1 MGIKSRSSGA
11 NIGEIKAYAG
21 ATIPAGWLACG
32 GQAVSRTTYAAL
44 FLAVGT
50 LYGVGDG
57 ATTFNLPDLRGR
69 SLFGKDD
76 LGGSAANRLT
86 TGGGGVNG
94 VVLGAVGGG
103 QSVTLTAAE
112 MPSHAHIQ
120 NAHDHGQV
128 GANSTVTNATYRNYV
143 QNNMGSSLGIL
154 IAAERTQATT
164 PTEQTQ
170 GSSGAHANIPPAI
183 VTNYIIKA

>member
-1 MGIKSRSSGA
+1 MGIKSRASGA

-21 ATIPAGWLACG
+21 ATIPEGWLACG

-86 TGGGGVNG
+86 TAGGGVNG

-103 QSVTLTAAE
+103 QSVTLTEAQ
-112 MPSHAHIQ
+112 MPIHNHSQHPTKNGTTGTVAVDAIS
-120 NAHDHGQV
+120 
-128 GANSTVTNATYRNYV
+128 GATPFASNTGNK
-143 QNNMGSSLGIL
+143 GSS
-154 IAAERTQATT
+154 
-164 PTEQTQ
+164 
-170 GSSGAHANIPPAI
+170 SAHANIPPAI

>member
-103 QSVTLTAAE
+103 QSVTLTEAE
-112 MPSHAHIQ
+112 MPSHTHTGNAAGAGGGFSGISAATNTNLSAQ
-120 NAHDHGQV
+120 N
-128 GANSTVTNATYRNYV
+128 TFTT
-143 QNNMGSSLGIL
+143 
-154 IAAERTQATT
+154 AAK
-164 PTEQTQ
+164 